1 MTAGLIAVGA
11 TAAAVALIEKLP
23 ALAGIWA
30 KDRQD
35 RRAKAKDM
43 AALEAKAGEQ

>member
-35 RRAKAKDM
+35 KRAKDV
-43 AALEAKAGEQ
+43 AALEAKAGERE